1 MKTAAAPDNNSVGPG
16 ARAWVA
22 LSAVFAIL
30 WLILTKGE
38 IGSWVVGII
47 AVPIATWC
55 ALSVSVSSNKNTGQ
69 SVSVMAVFRFIPYFF
84 WQSLRGGVTCA
95 LLAIHPNKR
104 AQTGFIQYKTR
115 LPAGNARL
123 FFVHLISLLPGTVSA
138 RWQEDQILIHALDI
152 TLDNKAAITDCER
165 EIARL
170 FGLPYEK
177 ALETNRQTI
186 DEGH

>member
-1 MKTAAAPDNNSVGPG
+1 MKTAAASDSNRVRPG
-16 ARAWVA
+16 ASAWLA
-22 LSAVFAIL
+22 LSSVFAIL

-38 IGSWVVGII
+38 IGSWIIGIF

-55 ALSVSVSSNKNTGQ
+55 ALSVSVSRNKNTGQ

-104 AQTGFIQYKTR
+104 AQTGFIQYKTQ

-138 RWQEDQILIHALDI
+138 SWQDDQLLIHALD
-152 TLDNKAAITDCER
+152 TSLDNESAIADCER
-165 EIARL
+165 EVARL
-170 FGLPYEK
+170 LGLEFAQP
-177 ALETNRQTI
+177 I
-186 DEGH
+186 DAKQQAISGGH